1 MANRFKKGSAAAK
14 AFMAKLRAAKGKT
27 KKSHGRKIG
36 AAGDY
41 AKFEIATIKSL
52 AKLLKKSLSYTQ
64 AFVNNDQNILKFIS
78 ESFDRKLTPLQTAK
92 AIKQELTPAK
102 KEDKLKAFVD
112 ILSKGAKGKTTGRNF
127 PMKLPA
133 TVTIGSVKKKAA
145 KKKASARN
153 YGSHKDTG
161 SHNVKIHVVSGT
173 KSVIPK
179 NKKFNLH
186 ATIQKMSGHYETLH
200 YFYFPKLTD
209 AKKAFTKVLHELKE
223 KKERGV
229 YTIEIVNI
237 TTLKPVKQLTWMKI

>member
-14 AFMAKLRAAKGKT
+14 AFMAKLRAAKGKP

-64 AFVNNDQNILKFIS
+64 AFVNNNQNILKFIS
-78 ESFDRKLTPLQTAK
+78 DSFDRKLTPLQTAK

-145 KKKASARN
+145 KKKATTRN
-153 YGSHKDTG
+153 YGSHKDTA
-161 SHNVKIHVVSGT
+161 SHNVRISVVSG
-173 KSVIPK
+173 V
-179 NKKFNLH
+179 NKDVNRSIEAYKRL
-186 ATIQKMSGHYETLH
+186 QS
-200 YFYFPKLTD
+200 
-209 AKKAFTKVLHELKE
+209 ELKE
-223 KKERGV
+223 AEKNYNKAKDFTLRFYAKQKLDRIKYELRERKFVLTNLSKELKK
-229 YTIEIVNI
+229 
-237 TTLKPVKQLTWMKI
+237 VK